1 MSGLAEENHYRSDNQ
16 GGNNMTTRILVV
28 DDEPRYV
35 RLMEANIL
43 AEGYQVLK
51 AYDGQSAVELVAE
64 KQPDLVLLDVMMPG
78 LNGFAAC
85 ERIRVFSNVPII
97 MVTAKGE
104 EQDRVRGL
112 DVGADD
118 YIVKPFSA
126 TELLARVRAVLRR
139 AQVSGN
145 SFQQAVFN
153 HGNLRIDL
161 ARAEVFR
168 NDKLVFLSATE
179 YRLLLQ
185 FVHNLGSIMTSEDL
199 LVNVWGPEYRED
211 KEILWVSISRLR
223 QKLED
228 DARNPQH
235 IVTRSG
241 LGYTMPPL

>member
-1 MSGLAEENHYRSDNQ
+1 ML
-16 GGNNMTTRILVV
+16 TRILVV

-35 RLMEANIL
+35 RLMEANLIS
-43 AEGYQVLK
+43 EGYEVLK
-51 AYDGQSAVELVAE
+51 AYDGQSAVEMVAD

-78 LNGFAAC
+78 LDGFGAC
-85 ERIRVFSNVPII
+85 ERIREFSSVPII

-126 TELLARVRAVLRR
+126 TEVLARVRAVLRR
-139 AQVSGN
+139 AQVSGGTFEQ
-145 SFQQAVFN
+145 SVFS

-161 ARAEVFR
+161 ARAEVFKED
-168 NDKLVFLSATE
+168 NMVFLSATE

-185 FVHNLGSIMTSEDL
+185 FVHNQGNILTSEDL

-228 DARNPQH
+228 DPRNPQH

-241 LGYTMPPL
+241 MGYTMPPV

>member
-1 MSGLAEENHYRSDNQ
+1 MVK
-16 GGNNMTTRILVV
+16 RILVV

-35 RLMEANIL
+35 RLMEANLIS
-43 AEGYQVLK
+43 EGYDVTK
-51 AYDGQSAVELVAE
+51 AYDGQSAVELVADT
-64 KQPDLVLLDVMMPG
+64 QPDLVLLDVMMPG
-78 LNGFAAC
+78 LDGFGAC
-85 ERIRVFSNVPII
+85 ERIREFSTIPII

-126 TELLARVRAVLRR
+126 TEVLARVRAVLRR
-139 AQVSGN
+139 AQVTGSTYEQ
-145 SFQQAVFN
+145 SIFQ

-161 ARAEVFR
+161 ARAEVFK
-168 NDKLVFLSATE
+168 DDDMVFLSATE

-185 FVHNLGSIMTSEDL
+185 FVHNQGNILTSEDL

-228 DARNPQH
+228 DPRNPQH

-241 LGYTMPPL
+241 MGYTMPPLQ

>member
-1 MSGLAEENHYRSDNQ
+1 
-16 GGNNMTTRILVV
+16 
-28 DDEPRYV
+28 
-35 RLMEANIL
+35 MEANLIS
-43 AEGYQVLK
+43 EGYDVLK
-51 AYDGQSAVELVAE
+51 AYDGQSTVEMVAD

-78 LNGFAAC
+78 LDGFGAC
-85 ERIRVFSNVPII
+85 ERIREFSSVPII

-126 TELLARVRAVLRR
+126 TEVLARVRAVLRR
-139 AQVSGN
+139 AQVSGGTFEQ
-145 SFQQAVFN
+145 SVFS

-161 ARAEVFR
+161 ARAEVFKDD
-168 NDKLVFLSATE
+168 NVIFLSATE

-185 FVHNLGSIMTSEDL
+185 FVHNQGNILTSEDL

-228 DARNPQH
+228 DPRNPQH

-241 LGYTMPPL
+241 MGYTMPPE

>member
-1 MSGLAEENHYRSDNQ
+1 
-16 GGNNMTTRILVV
+16 MTTRILVV

-168 NDKLVFLSATE
+168 NEKLVFLSATE

-228 DARNPQH
+228 DPRTPQH

>member
-1 MSGLAEENHYRSDNQ
+1 ML
-16 GGNNMTTRILVV
+16 TRILVV

-35 RLMEANIL
+35 RLMEANLIS
-43 AEGYQVLK
+43 EGYEVLK
-51 AYDGQSAVELVAE
+51 AYDGQSAVEMVAD

-78 LNGFAAC
+78 LDGFGAC
-85 ERIRVFSNVPII
+85 ERVREFSSVPII

-126 TELLARVRAVLRR
+126 TEVLARVRAVLRR
-139 AQVSGN
+139 AQVSGSN
-145 SFQQAVFN
+145 FEKSVFS

-161 ARAEVFR
+161 ARAEVFKED
-168 NDKLVFLSATE
+168 NMVFLSATE

-185 FVHNLGSIMTSEDL
+185 FVHNQGNILTSEDL

-228 DARNPQH
+228 DPRNPQH

-241 LGYTMPPL
+241 MGYTMPPV